1 MFLICYSLPS
11 CDVFLYVCGCKITI
25 NIWKRQGNMNKICI
39 INDNLLFVVV
49 FMHEICRINIQIMH
63 VVVFEGGNKRYFWDF
78 LHFSCLKLAVL
89 NFFCLFLQQL
99 IFKPVINKL
108 TMNLLI
114 LLVIPCILYGRSFN
128 VMDFGAQGNHI
139 IETKILNRCNKV
151 VLPLHPNIT

>member
-1 MFLICYSLPS
+1 
-11 CDVFLYVCGCKITI
+11 
-25 NIWKRQGNMNKICI
+25 MNEICI

-63 VVVFEGGNKRYFWDF
+63 IVVFEGENKRYFRDF

-89 NFFCLFLQQL
+89 NFFCLVLQQL
-99 IFKPVINKL
+99 IFKPVISKL